1 MAAQKKRGC
10 RQKSNFY
17 KVFQIPFEFFV
28 EVAGVTP
35 FCSNYRVT
43 SLKQT
48 INGKGDDERP
58 LKDLVTLGLAK
69 GVCRGCVTSSED
81 LLPAPR
87 GCGVTQTK
95 SDK

>member
-1 MAAQKKRGC
+1 MGDGRSRIFTKFSK
-10 RQKSNFY
+10 
-17 KVFQIPFEFFV
+17 IPFEFFV
-28 EVAGVTP
+28 LSAGVTP
-35 FCSNYRVT
+35 SCSSYRVT

-48 INGKGDDERP
+48 INGKGDDERE